1 MLPKNF
7 YSLFPDAVLVVIVWQ
22 MDFQLLMQSVSILN
36 KYMESI
42 SNDVLNLSRKKST
55 QILRKTKSTQIRRTV
70 VFVIAWQLYLQL
82 PMQLVPI
89 TTDVVSSNLDQGEVY
104 KNYVIKLV
112 SDLRQVRGF
121 SPGLPVS
128 STNKADRHD
137 VTEILLKVAL
147 NTKQF
152 TFSKITVK
160 YNENQFLTYRFG
172 IFIFIFSSVVNDKRQ
187 RFIF

>member
-1 MLPKNF
+1 
-7 YSLFPDAVLVVIVWQ
+7 
-22 MDFQLLMQSVSILN
+22 
-36 KYMESI
+36 
-42 SNDVLNLSRKKST
+42 
-55 QILRKTKSTQIRRTV
+55 
-70 VFVIAWQLYLQL
+70 
-82 PMQLVPI
+82 MQLVPI

-160 YNENQFLTYRFG
+160 YNENQFPTYRFG